1 VLKSAAPA
9 NASAKNAFY
18 LYTIHLFCE
27 VFVVVVFKLPKMTK
41 QEMWKLIRRQR
52 LCRIA
57 FKGDD
62 YPYMAP
68 FQYVVLDDTL
78 YFHFTDYGTKMKL
91 IENDKRVCVEIEE
104 YREDLSEYSFIVL
117 RGTLKVVTD
126 PQERAKALQKLA
138 EEGEQKLS
146 PNFLPAHG
154 FRKEDGWHSL
164 TPENTSLVAVK
175 LENIT
180 QEIGLKS
187 P

>member
-1 VLKSAAPA
+1 MVVL
-9 NASAKNAFY
+9 
-18 LYTIHLFCE
+18 
-27 VFVVVVFKLPKMTK
+27 KLPKMTK

-57 FKGDD
+57 FKGARH
-62 YPYMAP
+62 PYIAP
-68 FQYVVLDDTL
+68 FQYVVLDGVL
-78 YFHFTDYGTKMKL
+78 YFHFTDYGKKMKL
-91 IENDKRVCVEIEE
+91 IEKDKHVCVEIEE

-117 RGTLKVVTD
+117 RGTLKVVND
-126 PQERAKALQKLA
+126 PNERAKILQKLS

-154 FRKEDGWHSL
+154 FKKEDSWSSL
-164 TPENTSLVAVK
+164 TQTNISLVVIK
-175 LENIT
+175 LENIL

>member
-1 VLKSAAPA
+1 
-9 NASAKNAFY
+9 
-18 LYTIHLFCE
+18 
-27 VFVVVVFKLPKMTK
+27 MTK
-41 QEMWKLIRRQR
+41 QEMWKLIHRQR

-57 FKGDD
+57 FKGAQ

-68 FQYVVLDDTL
+68 FQYAVLNDTL

-91 IENDKRVCVEIEE
+91 IENDKRVAVEIEE

-117 RGTLKVVTD
+117 RGTLKAVVD
-126 PQERAKALQKLA
+126 PQERAKALKTLA
-138 EEGEQKLS
+138 QEGEQKLS

-154 FRKEDGWHSL
+154 FKKEDGWQSL
-164 TPENTSLVAVK
+164 TPNNTSLVAIK
-175 LENIT
+175 LENVT

>member
-1 VLKSAAPA
+1 
-9 NASAKNAFY
+9 
-18 LYTIHLFCE
+18 
-27 VFVVVVFKLPKMTK
+27 VVDIKLPKMTR

-57 FKGDD
+57 FKGTE

-68 FQYVVLDDTL
+68 FQYIVLDDTL

-117 RGTLKVVTD
+117 RGTLKVVTN
-126 PQERAKALQKLA
+126 PQERTKAIQKLA
-138 EEGEQKLS
+138 KEGEQKLS
-146 PNFLPAHG
+146 TNFLPAHG
-154 FRKEDGWHSL
+154 FKKENGWQSL
-164 TPENTSLVAVK
+164 TPTNPSLVAVK
-175 LENIT
+175 LEHIT